1 MDSIPLSGG
10 NKTDINQLQALELVT
25 KYWSTRWQNYNK
37 AVDAKVVF
45 VGDVHGDIHQFIAP
59 LVMCNIIT
67 LSGKIKTIDPK
78 IHLHVPDYDLS
89 TNETTTVIY
98 LGDMVDE
105 WIFSRTIITMLKH
118 ILKERKNVF
127 FIYGNHD
134 VSLLGRYFLF
144 KERKLN
150 LRHDIPALWQTLKK
164 ELSPYPEIRI
174 INDSILYN
182 NDATE
187 GLNFLYSYIEPLFE
201 GLYEI
206 FTNQL
211 GRLSLCVEI
220 NEEPFIVS
228 HSTWTFNA
236 IKQLTETLTRSK
248 NEMSEANEDLT
259 KYERPG
265 DRLEEQSNTLLSKNE
280 VENLLQNIGEDS
292 KRFILN
298 VRKRFDT
305 SRAQSEMKHEYVT
318 LSKICNELFLLLSR
332 RVISK
337 NYVTYSRN
345 TENVFLNH
353 VVGHSIGDEFRD
365 INVNVGQSVYENE
378 RKNKL
383 KPFVV
388 NGRKVYYFDFGTSA
402 GYDLEEISRPDFVY
416 VDERDELR
424 VSGLPGFNFIIKYGD
439 EGSNHLMLVLKNK
452 TTRSRE
458 KETVTL

>member
-1 MDSIPLSGG
+1 MDFMPLSGG
-10 NKTDINQLQALELVT
+10 NKTDINQLQGLELVV

-37 AVDAKVVF
+37 AVNAKVVF
-45 VGDVHGDIHQFIAP
+45 IGDVHGDIHQFIAP

-67 LSGKIKTIDPK
+67 LSGKIKTIDSK
-78 IHLHVPDYDLS
+78 IHLHIPDYQLA

-105 WIFSRTIITMLKH
+105 WIFSRSIVTMLKN

-127 FIYGNHD
+127 YIYGNHD
-134 VSLLGRYFLF
+134 VSILGRYFLF
-144 KERKLN
+144 KERKLK

-182 NDATE
+182 NDETE
-187 GLNFLYSYIEPLFE
+187 GLNFMYSYIEPLFE

-220 NEEPFIVS
+220 NEVPFIVS

-236 IKQLTETLTRSK
+236 IKQLAETLTRPTSDV
-248 NEMSEANEDLT
+248 SEDLT

-280 VENLLQNIGEDS
+280 VENHLRNIGEDT
-292 KRFILN
+292 KRFILD
-298 VRKRFDT
+298 VRKRFSN
-305 SRAQSEMKHEYVT
+305 SREQTEMKQDYVT

-439 EGSNHLMLVLKNK
+439 EGSSHLMLVLKNK
-452 TTRSRE
+452 TTRSSE
-458 KETVTL
+458 KETVRLR